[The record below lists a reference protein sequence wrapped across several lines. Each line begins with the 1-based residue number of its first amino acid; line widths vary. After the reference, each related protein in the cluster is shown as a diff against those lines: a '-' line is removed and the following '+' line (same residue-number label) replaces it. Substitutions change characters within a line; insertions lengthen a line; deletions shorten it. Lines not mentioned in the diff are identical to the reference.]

1 MIKKRIIA
9 ILQFLLFLGLGLFL
23 VWWMIRGI
31 DADGWIQIRQSLK
44 KAKYW
49 LFLPVLLI
57 LLLSHYVRALRW
69 SMLMEPLGYKPSKWN
84 VFHAVMIGYLANLAF
99 PRLGEVL
106 KCTILSKYEHAAP
119 DKLVGTIVAERAI
132 DLICLLVVFLL
143 TFLSQMDV
151 VGTYAAT
158 LLREWMG
165 DGGAS
170 YTLQA
175 VVYLLV
181 VIAVLFFVSKW
192 LLKRFENIIFIQKI
206 RTIIE
211 GVGKGLLSIRYVKH
225 KKIFLFQTLLIW
237 LLYFAAARV
246 GFYAMDEVAHL
257 GFVEALSILFFGSIG
272 MIVTQGGLGA
282 YAYAV
287 QETLVWYN
295 IPTLIGFTFGW
306 ILWIAQTG
314 VILLGGLVSMILL
327 PLMNRKQDES

>member
-1 MIKKRIIA
+1 
-9 ILQFLLFLGLGLFL
+9 
-23 VWWMIRGI
+23 
-31 DADGWIQIRQSLK
+31 
-44 KAKYW
+44 
-49 LFLPVLLI
+49 
-57 LLLSHYVRALRW
+57 
-69 SMLMEPLGYKPSKWN
+69 
-84 VFHAVMIGYLANLAF
+84 
-99 PRLGEVL
+99 
-106 KCTILSKYEHAAP
+106 
-119 DKLVGTIVAERAI
+119 LVGTIVAERAI

-151 VGTYAAT
+151 VGTYAIT

-165 DGGAS
+165 AGGAS

-175 VVYLLV
+175 GVYLLV

-306 ILWIAQTG
+306 ILWIAHTG
-314 VILLGGLVSMILL
+314 LILLGGLVSMILL

>member
-1 MIKKRIIA
+1 MLKKRFIA

-23 VWWMIRGI
+23 VWWMIKGI
-31 DADGWIQIRQSLK
+31 DSEGWIQIKQSLK

-69 SMLMEPLGYKPSKWN
+69 RMLMEPLGYKPSRWN
-84 VFHAVMIGYLANLAF
+84 VFHAVMIGYLANLAL

-106 KCTILSKYEHAAP
+106 KCTVLSKYEKAAP

-151 VGTYAAT
+151 VGTYAT
-158 LLREWMG
+158 VLLREWMG
-165 DGGAS
+165 AGGAT

-181 VIAVLFFVSKW
+181 STTIFFFVFKW
-192 LLKRFENIIFIQKI
+192 LLKRFENIMLLQKI
-206 RTIIE
+206 RTMIE
-211 GVGKGLLSIRYVKH
+211 GVGKGLLSIRYVKN
-225 KKIFLFQTLLIW
+225 KKIFLLHTLLIW

-246 GFYAMDEVAHL
+246 GFYAMEEVAHL
-257 GFVEALSILFFGSIG
+257 GFVEALSVLFFGSIG

-282 YAYAV
+282 YAYAI

-295 IPTLIGFTFGW
+295 IPSLIGFTFGW

-314 VILLGGLVSMILL
+314 VILLGGLVSMTLL
-327 PLMNRKQDES
+327 PLTNRKSHEQ